1 MYNATRLVTSLTK
14 EENIQYN
21 KKAVSCIAGVSFVDA
36 LSTRKLAGQ
45 ETENVFELNV
55 KSLRFFSL
63 GIRPGKGVVRYVV

>member
-1 MYNATRLVTSLTK
+1 VYNATRLVASLTK

-21 KKAVSCIAGVSFVDA
+21 KKAVSCIVRVSFVDA
-36 LSTRKLAGQ
+36 LFNQEISDQ
-45 ETENVFELNV
+45 ETEDVFALNV